1 MKILQLLNGVVNAKH
16 LDMYSV
22 NNVLQKLRENFFNMQ
37 EVFKV
42 TATLKMHILFYHY
55 EDYLEKSGESLLYT
69 SDEVPE
75 AVHSRFRMFE
85 ERHGYRVTR
94 KGTDSHKKKQHMSA
108 VHFNGLNLG
117 NI

>member
-1 MKILQLLNGVVNAKH
+1 
-16 LDMYSV
+16 
-22 NNVLQKLRENFFNMQ
+22 MQ
-37 EVFKV
+37 EVFQV
-42 TATLKMHILFYHY
+42 SETLKMHILFYHY

-69 SDEVPE
+69 SDEVIE

-117 NI
+117 DI